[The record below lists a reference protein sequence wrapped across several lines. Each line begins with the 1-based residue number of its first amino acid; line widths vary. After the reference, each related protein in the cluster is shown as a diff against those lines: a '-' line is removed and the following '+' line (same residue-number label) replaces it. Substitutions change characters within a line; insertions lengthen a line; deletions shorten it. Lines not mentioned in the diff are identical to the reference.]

1 MHAKL
6 DSFIE
11 VEEKNPFYGAVTFG
25 IKTLII
31 NSHCS
36 YPKYKYEE
44 EILTLYQYSLVK
56 VTEIAVY
63 NERER
68 ANMHSQNIAYT
79 RSCCVGLRSADIKA
93 RVFK

>member
-44 EILTLYQYSLVK
+44 EILTFLSVFS
-56 VTEIAVY
+56 
-63 NERER
+63 RMSHR
-68 ANMHSQNIAYT
+68 D
-79 RSCCVGLRSADIKA
+79 RSRQ
-93 RVFK
+93 

>member
-11 VEEKNPFYGAVTFG
+11 VKEKNPFFGAVTFG

-44 EILTLYQYSLVK
+44 KILTFISVFSSK
-56 VTEIAVY
+56 
-63 NERER
+63 
-68 ANMHSQNIAYT
+68 SQRD
-79 RSCCVGLRSADIKA
+79 RSIQ
-93 RVFK
+93 